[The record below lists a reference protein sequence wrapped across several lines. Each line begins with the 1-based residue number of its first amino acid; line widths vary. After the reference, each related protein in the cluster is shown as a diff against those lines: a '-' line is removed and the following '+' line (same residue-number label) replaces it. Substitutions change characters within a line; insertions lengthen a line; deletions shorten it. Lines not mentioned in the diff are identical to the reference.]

1 MLADGRFLNLSDSLV
16 IAIAIQ
22 STLLLQLSIKLNYGH
37 ENTDKFQKQ
46 AYNEKYL
53 NRCSRISLP
62 GNHPP

>member
-1 MLADGRFLNLSDSLV
+1 MLADGRFLSLSDSLV

-46 AYNEKYL
+46 A
-53 NRCSRISLP
+53 
-62 GNHPP
+62 